1 MRISTGSRPS
11 PTVIAGAV
19 ILALAI
25 AGTSIAGSN
34 GLTAKLTKS
43 SVKKIAKRQIAK
55 AAPGLTVAG
64 SSAADSLY
72 ARALVRTDPLQV
84 SLSRNIAQSQVDQPR
99 AGVTCFDLDFTPVGV
114 QVTKETSGLD
124 DLAVVS
130 AVLDPLSRVPPRT
143 EANRRGGSFNAC
155 EPGTDI
161 QVTARNPDNN
171 YVNVGFFIEVSR

>member
-1 MRISTGSRPS
+1 MRISTDSRPS

-84 SLSRNIAQSQVDQPR
+84 SLSRNIAQAQVDQAR
-99 AGVTCFDLDFTPVGV
+99 MGVTCFDLDFTPVGV
-114 QVTKETSGLD
+114 QVTKETTGLD
-124 DLAVVS
+124 DTRRSFRPCSIRFRASPRGRKPIAAAVRS
-130 AVLDPLSRVPPRT
+130 TP
-143 EANRRGGSFNAC
+143 
-155 EPGTDI
+155 
-161 QVTARNPDNN
+161 
-171 YVNVGFFIEVSR
+171 VSREPTSR